1 MEKRSYINYAAIL
14 LLGVLIYASNF
25 LNTDLFN
32 FGEKNFAV
40 WFVLSI
46 LCFAIGWYVNRMF
59 GWNRGGKIVFAIII
73 SVTAFSIFMV
83 TFFADYFSA
92 NEILTE
98 NLILYSLRNITLG
111 TMAIFGMAVHEVINN
126 RNDNEML
133 NNKVELLEKEPN
145 LAKKEAEL
153 IIKEANVTAD
163 KIVNDAQAKANNTM
177 LAKETVEKELKEFL
191 QSEREL
197 IKRYEGK

>member
-1 MEKRSYINYAAIL
+1 
-14 LLGVLIYASNF
+14 
-25 LNTDLFN
+25 
-32 FGEKNFAV
+32 
-40 WFVLSI
+40 
-46 LCFAIGWYVNRMF
+46 
-59 GWNRGGKIVFAIII
+59 
-73 SVTAFSIFMV
+73 
-83 TFFADYFSA
+83 
-92 NEILTE
+92 
-98 NLILYSLRNITLG
+98 
-111 TMAIFGMAVHEVINN
+111 MAIFGMAVHEVINN

-145 LAKKEAEL
+145 LSKKEAEL